1 MKKVLI
7 CSDSFKRISGLSY
20 VALNL
25 VKFFVQKN
33 YDVRYCV
40 ITGENSTIEDLRNKG
55 HFFYEHLY
63 ESKIY
68 NCQNKRDGSIDLYND
83 CIKEFKPNIVVS
95 IHDLWQFENI
105 ALSPY
110 KDTYT
115 SIKYYTDNLIAY
127 RKEGNDNDIYYFQGN
142 KYIMNE
148 DHDKNLFLFR
158 YEACN
163 GLYFYNFNKNTDLY
177 EALEFHIKHILN
189 INIGSLLVRQNY
201 ITDEY
206 IDNDFR
212 DGKFTRI

>member
-1 MKKVLI
+1 MGKRVCFILEKIIAMLLS
-7 CSDSFKRISGLSY
+7 SDEYIRTYKL
-20 VALNL
+20 
-25 VKFFVQKN
+25 
-33 YDVRYCV
+33 CE
-40 ITGENSTIEDLRNKG
+40 ITGEPSNNK
-55 HFFYEHLY
+55 
-63 ESKIY
+63 S
-68 NCQNKRDGSIDLYND
+68 
-83 CIKEFKPNIVVS
+83 
-95 IHDLWQFENI
+95 
-105 ALSPY
+105 Y